1 MTRLSIQKI
10 SSMTKVFV
18 NGTFDVVHYGHVK
31 LLEFARSFKDS
42 VVFVMID
49 SDQRTKK
56 LKGHGR
62 PVNNQDYRKFFL
74 ESIRFVD
81 RVEIFDSDD
90 DLIEAIKNYSPDIMI
105 KGSDYRNKD
114 IIGQQF
120 CKKILF
126 YERTQHSSTSIIQY
140 SIDR

>member
-1 MTRLSIQKI
+1 
-10 SSMTKVFV
+10 MTKIFV
-18 NGTFDVVHYGHVK
+18 NGTFDVVHYGHIK
-31 LLEFARSFKDS
+31 LLEFAKSFDDS
-42 VVFVMID
+42 FVFVMID

-56 LKGHGR
+56 LKGSCR
-62 PVNNQDYRKFFL
+62 PVNNQQYRKFFL

-90 DLIEAIKNYSPDIMI
+90 DLLKTLETYSPDIMV
-105 KGSDYRNKD
+105 KGSDYKNKE